1 MGGAEHPG
9 ILYFY
14 SESIGFA
21 ANGTCAFIA
30 ALSNLGVVERNVSTG
45 ILFLVVGGIIQLL
58 CECCMYIILQR
69 FLDAHCS
76 QFTHVFFICS

>member
-30 ALSNLGVVERNVSTG
+30 ALSNLGVVEERNVSTA

-58 CECCMYIILQR
+58 PFSSGTSGGGKYRPVQR
-69 FLDAHCS
+69 GA
-76 QFTHVFFICS
+76 

>member
-30 ALSNLGVVERNVSTG
+30 ALSNLGVVEERNVSTG

-58 CECCMYIILQR
+58 CECVKCIYSCNDFGCTLCHHIYLFR
-69 FLDAHCS
+69 
-76 QFTHVFFICS
+76 